1 MESLESWR
9 PSATLEGRIVHTL
22 RIANRWGYGLAAEDL
37 PRLLYGGPE
46 GGGDVAAT
54 LRVSPAIA
62 YRDGFA
68 TLRERDDLIAK
79 SVARRA
85 SNGAL
90 TALYFGIAEDFARD
104 LLRYSPFVR
113 AIAVSGSTASG
124 GLDAGD
130 DVDFNLFAEDGTK
143 YGVYLA
149 ALLLGVKYSLRHG
162 RRFGRGASF
171 LGLLRKVT
179 CVNVVWTESECGPF
193 VRQDEFLGF
202 ELLRSVPIAGNAY
215 FARTL
220 EANPWITDHFPQIFE
235 RVHADRVT
243 APPPSLLA
251 RLQRRIARSPRG
263 RRLLDRTA
271 RGIAAVLHRV
281 VDLTRER
288 DPEATAR
295 TSFLRRVKFP
305 YDVFQDGAR

>member
-1 MESLESWR
+1 VESLESWR
-9 PSATLEGRIVHTL
+9 PSAGLEGRIVHTL
-22 RIANRWGYGLAAEDL
+22 RIANRWGYGLAAEEL

-46 GGGDVAAT
+46 ADGEVAAT
-54 LRVSPAIA
+54 LGASPAVA

-90 TALYFGIAEDFARD
+90 SALYFGIAEDFARD
-104 LLRYSPFVR
+104 LLRHSPFVR

-124 GLDAGD
+124 GLEAGD
-130 DVDFNLFAEDGTK
+130 DIDFNLFAEDGTK
-143 YGVYLA
+143 YAVYLT
-149 ALLLGVKYSLRHG
+149 ALLLGIKYSLRHG
-162 RRFGRGASF
+162 RRFARGASF

-179 CVNVVWTESECGPF
+179 CVNVVWTDSECGPF

-202 ELLRSVPIAGNAY
+202 ELLRSIPIAGNAH

-220 EANPWITDHFPQIFE
+220 RANRWITHHFPQIFD
-235 RVHADRVT
+235 RVHADRVV

-251 RLQRRIARSPRG
+251 RLQRGIARSPRG
-263 RRLLDRTA
+263 RRLLDRAA
-271 RGIAAVLHRV
+271 RGVAAALHRV
-281 VDLTRER
+281 VDLARER

-295 TSFLRRVKFP
+295 TAFLRRVKFP
-305 YDVFQDGAR
+305 YDVFQDGGR